1 MPSKQ
6 KVATTT
12 STTDIPEWMKQ
23 DYVIPALD
31 KAKGMLDDEFTPFTG
46 DRFADKSQFTTD
58 AMNKIT
64 GMSGMSLK
72 DRSDYMNPFTNEVID
87 ASNQVIKDET
97 MALNTDLLGNSYNIG
112 ADTNTR
118 VGVAQGE
125 LANSAADAIADNT
138 SRLKMAGFQQAG
150 QDMLQD
156 FNLGVSQA
164 DNLYKAGA
172 VDQSFDQQ
180 QKDFDYGEFLGAQ
193 GQEAKNLNQLLAA
206 IAGVPQGQVST
217 QQTPYTS
224 NPFATA
230 IGIGSK
236 IMMPQMGFMSGT
248 GGLSPFG
255 LGTGGFNPF
264 SGFNPF
270 QFGI

>member
-1 MPSKQ
+1 MGSKQ
-6 KVATTT
+6 KTATQT
-12 STTDIPEWMKQ
+12 STTDIPDWMKTN
-23 DYVIPALD
+23 YVIPALD

-46 DRFADKSQFTTD
+46 DRFADKSQYTTD
-58 AMNKIT
+58 AMDKIS
-64 GMSGMSLK
+64 GMSDMSLK

-87 ASNQVIKDET
+87 ASNQVIRDET
-97 MALNTDLLGNSYNIG
+97 QTLNTDLLGRSYNLG

-125 LANSAADAIADNT
+125 LASAAADAIADNT
-138 SRLKMAGFQQAG
+138 SRLKMAGYQQAG
-150 QDMLQD
+150 QDMLSD

-180 QKDFDYGEFLGAQ
+180 QKDFDYAEFLGAQ

-206 IAGVPQGQVST
+206 IAGVPQTSVT
-217 QQTPYTS
+217 TTQTPYTS

-236 IMMPQMGFMSGT
+236 IMMPQMGFMQGT

>member
-12 STTDIPEWMKQ
+12 STTDIPDWMKTG
-23 DYVIPALD
+23 YVIPALD

-46 DRFADKSQFTTD
+46 DRFADKSQYTTD
-58 AMNKIT
+58 AMNKIS
-64 GMSGMSLK
+64 GMTGMSLK
-72 DRSDYMNPFTNEVID
+72 DRSDYMNPFTGDVID
-87 ASNQVIKDET
+87 ASNQIIKDET
-97 MALNTDLLGNSYNIG
+97 QSLNTDLLGRSYDLG

-125 LANSAADAIADNT
+125 LASAAADAIADNT
-138 SRLKMAGFQQAG
+138 SKLKMAGYQQAG

-180 QKDFDYGEFLGAQ
+180 QKDFDYAEFLGAQ
-193 GQEAKNLNQLLAA
+193 GQDAKNLNQLLAA
-206 IAGVPQGQVST
+206 IAGVPQTSVQTS
-217 QQTPYTS
+217 QTPYTS

-236 IMMPQMGFMSGT
+236 IMMPQMGFMSGA

-255 LGTGGFNPF
+255 IGQGGMGGFFSAINPF
-264 SGFNPF
+264 
-270 QFGI
+270 

>member
-1 MPSKQ
+1 MGSKQ
-6 KVATTT
+6 KTATQT
-12 STTDIPEWMKQ
+12 STTDIPDWMKTG
-23 DYVIPALD
+23 YVVPALD
-31 KAKGMLDDEFTPFTG
+31 KAKGMLDDKFVPYTD
-46 DRFADKSQFTTD
+46 DRFADKSEYTKD
-58 AMNKIT
+58 AMNKIS
-64 GMSGMSLK
+64 GMTDMSLK
-72 DRSDYMNPFTNEVID
+72 DRSDYMNPFTSDVID
-87 ASNQVIKDET
+87 ASNQIIKDET
-97 MALNTDLLGNSYNIG
+97 QSLNTDILGRSYNLG

-125 LANSAADAIADNT
+125 LASAAADAIADNT
-138 SRLKMAGFQQAG
+138 SRLKMAGYQQAG

-180 QKDFDYGEFLGAQ
+180 QKDFDYSQFLGEQ

-206 IAGVPQGQVST
+206 IAGVPQTSVTTSQV
-217 QQTPYTS
+217 PYTT
-224 NPFATA
+224 NPLATA
-230 IGIGSK
+230 VGIGSK
-236 IMMPQMGFMSGT
+236 IMMPQMGFMQGT

-264 SGFNPF
+264 NPF
-270 QFGI
+270 GIFGN

>member
-1 MPSKQ
+1 MGSKQ
-6 KVATTT
+6 KTATQT
-12 STTDIPEWMKQ
+12 STTDIPDWMKTG
-23 DYVIPALD
+23 YVVPALD
-31 KAKGMLDDEFTPFTG
+31 KAKGMLDDKFVSYTD
-46 DRFADKSQFTTD
+46 DRFADKSEFTKD
-58 AMNKIT
+58 AMNKIS
-64 GMSGMSLK
+64 GMTDMSLK
-72 DRSDYMNPFTNEVID
+72 DRSDYMNPFTSDVID
-87 ASNQVIKDET
+87 ASNQIIKDET
-97 MALNTDLLGNSYNIG
+97 QSLNTDLLGRSYNLG

-125 LANSAADAIADNT
+125 LASAAADAIADNT
-138 SRLKMAGFQQAG
+138 SKLKMAGYQQAG

-180 QKDFDYGEFLGAQ
+180 QKDFDYSQFLGEQ

-206 IAGVPQGQVST
+206 IAGVPQTSVTTSQV
-217 QQTPYTS
+217 PYTT
-224 NPFATA
+224 NPLATA
-230 IGIGSK
+230 VGIGSK
-236 IMMPQMGFMSGT
+236 IMMPQMGFMQGT

-264 SGFNPF
+264 NPF

>member
-12 STTDIPEWMKQ
+12 STSDIPEWMKTG
-23 DYVIPALD
+23 YVIPALD
-31 KAKGMLDDEFTPFTG
+31 KAKGMLDDTFTPYTG
-46 DRFADKSQFTTD
+46 DKFAGKDQYTTD
-58 AMNKIT
+58 AMNKIV
-64 GMSGMSLK
+64 GMKDMSLT
-72 DRSDYMNPFTNEVID
+72 DRDTYMNPFTTDVID
-87 ASNQVIKDET
+87 ASNKIIKDET
-97 MALNTDLLGNSYNIG
+97 KALNTDLLGNSYNLG

-125 LANSAADAIADNT
+125 LASSAAEAIADNT
-138 SRLKMAGFQQAG
+138 SKLKMAGYQQAG
-150 QDMLQD
+150 QDMMQD
-156 FNLGVSQA
+156 FNMGVSQA

-172 VDQSFDQQ
+172 MNQAFDQQ
-180 QKDFDYGEFLGAQ
+180 KLDFDYQEFLGEQ

-206 IAGVPQGQVST
+206 IAGVPQTSVTTS
-217 QQTPYTS
+217 QTPYTS

-236 IMMPQMGFMSGT
+236 IMMPQMGFMSGA

-255 LGTGGFNPF
+255 IGQGGMGGFFSAINPF
-264 SGFNPF
+264 R
-270 QFGI
+270 